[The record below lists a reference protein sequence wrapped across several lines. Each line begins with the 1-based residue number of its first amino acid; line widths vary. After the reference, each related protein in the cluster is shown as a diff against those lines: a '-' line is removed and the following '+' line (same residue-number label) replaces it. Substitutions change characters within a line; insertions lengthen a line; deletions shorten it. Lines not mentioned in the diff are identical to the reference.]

1 MKVCLRSLFV
11 LYLILTITDINA
23 QVRSGYIFGL
33 NLSTITLKTEG
44 VTYDPKISAGI
55 NYGGYLELPVSDNF
69 ALRPILL
76 FSAKGSNYKTDT
88 AEFSISPVYLEIS
101 VFAIYSIGSEVMK
114 LSFFAGPY
122 LACGI
127 SGYKIDSRGDMKD
140 ISYGSREYSDMKP
153 FDFGLNF
160 GAGLNIKG
168 TLISVQ
174 YGKGLANLS
183 PLSNTDNEM
192 KNKVIGISV
201 SSYLSGK

>member
-127 SGYKIDSRGDMKD
+127 SGYKIDSRGDMED
-140 ISYGSREYSDMKP
+140 ISYGSREYNDMKP

-160 GAGLNIKG
+160 GAGLNIRG

-192 KNKVIGISV
+192 RNKVIGISV

>member
-140 ISYGSREYSDMKP
+140 ISYGSREYNDMKP

>member
-1 MKVCLRSLFV
+1 MKSYIKIVIVILLFV
-11 LYLILTITDINA
+11 AFPDLNA
-23 QVRSGYIFGL
+23 QVKPGYIFGL
-33 NLSTITLKTEG
+33 NLSAMTLKTEG
-44 VTYDPKISAGI
+44 LTYEPKISAGI
-55 NYGGYLELPVSDNF
+55 HYGGYLELPVSDNF
-69 ALRPILL
+69 ALRPNLL

-101 VFAIYSIGSEVMK
+101 VFAIYSIGSEVLK

-127 SGYKIDSRGDMKD
+127 SGYKIDSRGDMED
-140 ISYGSREYSDMKP
+140 ISYGSREYNDMKP

-201 SSYLSGK
+201 SSSLSGK